1 VGVRVRAGF
10 VPRRGLAHALAGVA
24 AVLIRRI
31 LSGGPAAVRR
41 LACGLGPAPSF
52 GGPLRDEGVA
62 GPGEPAQGGGLAG
75 ERLIVPALG
84 RALEDAAHL
93 GQQVG
98 PARGKFAE
106 FGHRGGLLVPGEVAP
121 SGVVPGGSGE
131 LGDQE
136 PVSSRRTAIL
146 VHRAMIERMSG
157 YLKQAGELSRQSRSR
172 VAVSSDIPG
181 CQPPTGTASAT
192 CRQGTRTNESRTY
205 LGSLSSMWLSAA
217 PRGLEWLEVGPRN
230 GPQGL
235 FDPFELFR

>member
-1 VGVRVRAGF
+1 VGVRAGF

-31 LSGGPAAVRR
+31 LLGGPAAVRW

-52 GGPLRDEGVA
+52 GGPSRDEGVV
-62 GPGEPAQGGGLAG
+62 GSGEPAQGGGLSG

-84 RALEDAAHL
+84 GALEDSGHL

-98 PARGKFAE
+98 PAYGKFAE
-106 FGHRGGLLVPGEVAP
+106 FGHRGGLLVLGEVAP

-136 PVSSRRTAIL
+136 PVSSRHETIL
-146 VHRAMIERMSG
+146 VHLARIERTSG
-157 YLKQAGELSRQSRSR
+157 YLKQAGELSRQSRSG

-181 CQPPTGTASAT
+181 CQPPTGTVPAT
-192 CRQGTRTNESRTY
+192 CRQGTRTKESSTY
-205 LGSLSSMWLSAA
+205 RDRLALCGSAW
-217 PRGLEWLEVGPRN
+217 PRVA
-230 GPQGL
+230 
-235 FDPFELFR
+235 